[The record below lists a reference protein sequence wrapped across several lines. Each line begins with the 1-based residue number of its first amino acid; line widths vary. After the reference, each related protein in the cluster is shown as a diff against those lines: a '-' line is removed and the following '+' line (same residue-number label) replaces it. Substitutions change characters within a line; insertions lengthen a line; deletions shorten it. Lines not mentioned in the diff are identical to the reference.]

1 MNFAFPLFL
10 WALTALSIPIII
22 HLFNFRRTTR
32 IYFSNNRLLK
42 QIKEETT
49 QKRKLKQYLVLASRL
64 LFIFFLVMAFAQ
76 PFLPAREQVTT
87 GRNIILYLDNSFSM
101 SAKVSEK
108 TRALDA
114 GIGFIREITDL
125 FPPDTQYKLITNEFA
140 PFSNTFKTKKE
151 ILDLLAQVR
160 LSAVTRTVSEVEK
173 RMGADKSGAEIFWIS
188 DFQKSTVGLNGDFQA
203 DSSAQWHLLPVALGQ
218 SSNVLVDTVYL
229 ENPFVIGGEKNSV
242 TVRLRNIGSKRTE
255 GLVVKLVINEVQNG
269 AVSIDLEPNSFSEA
283 SFALTSGITGFNEA
297 KISFTDFPVSFD
309 NEFYFT
315 LNFMESIRVV
325 EIKSENTPPFI
336 ERVFGNHQLFSY
348 RGFRSGNVDY
358 SLLGQVNLLVV
369 NGLNTIDAALLAAL
383 KSNMENLGA
392 LLFIPGPQPDFNDY
406 RKLLPFVNLGTA
418 PHGEMLTLDI
428 PDFQNPFFANVFEE
442 RSAGLQM
449 PQAVPLLNWGQDRSA
464 ILKFRDSRPF
474 LSQQGKWFV
483 LASPL
488 QKEYTDFYNHAL
500 FVPVMYRIAASAK
513 KTSQHRYYTINDNLI
528 SIPADSV
535 FGEEPVRLVGSQEVV
550 PAQRRLSNQILLE
563 IPKYYMMP
571 GFYRVLH
578 QKDTLGLIA
587 LNLDK
592 RESDLTQHSPE
603 ELKSLFGGG
612 GHVTGFQSADAAAF
626 SNEIKERY
634 LGTPLWKQALVLAL
648 LFLLAEVFLIRYL
661 K

>member
-1 MNFAFPLFL
+1 MSFVFPHFL

-22 HLFNFRRTTR
+22 HLFNFRKTTR
-32 IYFSNNRLLK
+32 VFFSNNRLLR
-42 QIKEETT
+42 QVKEETT
-49 QKRKLKQYLVLASRL
+49 QKRKLKQFLVLASRL
-64 LFIFFLVMAFAQ
+64 LFIFFLVVAFAQ
-76 PFLPAREQVTT
+76 PFLPAKDQVAT
-87 GRNIILYLDNSFSM
+87 GRNIIFYLDNSFSM
-101 SAKVSEK
+101 SAQVSEK

-114 GIGFIREITDL
+114 GIGYIREITEL
-125 FPPDTQYKLITNEFA
+125 FAPDTQYKLLTNDFA
-140 PFSNTFKTKKE
+140 PFSNTFKTKAE

-160 LSAVTRTVSEVEK
+160 LTAVTRTVSEVEH
-173 RMGADKSGAEIFWIS
+173 RMGPDKPGAEIFWIS
-188 DFQKSTVGLNGDFQA
+188 DFQKSTAGLAGDFQA
-203 DSSAQWHLLPVALGQ
+203 DSLAQWHLLPVSLGQ

-229 ENPFVIGGEKNSV
+229 ENPFVIGGDKNSI
-242 TVRLRNIGSKRTE
+242 TVRLRNIGTKRTE
-255 GLVVKLVINEVQNG
+255 GLIVKLLINGVQNG
-269 AVSIDLEPNSFSEA
+269 AVSIDLEPNSFVEA
-283 SFALTSGITGFNEA
+283 SFDLASGIAGLNEA

-315 LNFMESIRVV
+315 LNFTESIRVV
-325 EIKSENTPPFI
+325 EIKNENTPPFV
-336 ERVFGNHQLFSY
+336 ERVFGNRELFTY
-348 RGFRSGNVDY
+348 RGFLSGNVDY

-369 NGLNTIDAALLAAL
+369 NGLNTFDPALSAALI
-383 KSNMENLGA
+383 SNMENLGA
-392 LLFIPGPQPDFNDY
+392 LLFIPGEQPNLNDY
-406 RKLLPFVNLGTA
+406 KKLIPISNLSIA
-418 PHGEMLTLDI
+418 PSNEMGALDP
-428 PDFQNPFFANVFEE
+428 PDFQNPFFENVFEE
-442 RSAGLQM
+442 RTTALQM
-449 PQAVPLLNWGQDRSA
+449 PQAASLLNWGPDRSA

-474 LSQQGKWFV
+474 LSQQGKLFL

-513 KTSQHRYYTINDNLI
+513 KAGQNRYYTLNNNLI

-535 FGEEPVRLVGSQEVV
+535 FGEEPVRLSGSQEVV
-550 PAQRRLSNQILLE
+550 PTQRRVSNQILLE
-563 IPKYYMMP
+563 IPKFYMAP

-578 QKDTLGLIA
+578 QKDTLSLIA
-587 LNLDK
+587 INLDK

-612 GHVTGFQSADAAAF
+612 SHVTQFEGSGAVAF